1 MSFTAKFWRL
11 SKRINST
18 LQPVG
23 AGTSYDIILKD
34 GCSLLNPAIT
44 LKLTQDENPTG
55 FNYCY
60 IQEFARYYFVGDW
73 YWDNRQ
79 WTAELTADPMASW
92 KSSIGGYTAYVR
104 RSASNYDGDI
114 MDMYYPALAK
124 VTETKNA
131 ATTDPGW
138 SREVSSGKF
147 VIGVM
152 GKSAGQNGGAVT
164 YYVVTPSA
172 MQTICN
178 YLLNVAN
185 LGTIDDISEDL
196 LKCIFNPLQYIV
208 SCLWFPF
215 DMTAT
220 NASSVN
226 TIHVGWWDVSV
237 SAHVITAPAYTRN
250 LSFTVPKHPQQARG
264 NYLNM
269 PPFTSY
275 FINAGPW
282 GVIPINNIDVLDET
296 SLSCEMYVDLYTGS
310 GRLSI
315 VTKDVIAVC
324 EDHVAQIGVP
334 IQLGQNV
341 LNQGAIANAAG
352 GAVNAVQSALT
363 GNVSGMLGGGM
374 QSIMSAAEVSQSVP
388 STIGS
393 NGSFA
398 FSTIFCIVGR
408 FLKVADEDLASRG
421 RPLCADRQLSNLS
434 GYIECID
441 ADPAIDCT
449 PGELETIVNYLNNGF
464 YYE

>member
-1 MSFTAKFWRL
+1 MSFTAKFYRL
-11 SKRINST
+11 GKRINST

-23 AGTSYDIILKD
+23 TGSSYDIILKD
-34 GCSLLNPAIT
+34 GCSLINPEIQ
-44 LKLTQDENPTG
+44 LQLGQSENPVG

-60 IQEFARYYFVGDW
+60 IQEFARYYFVSDW
-73 YWDNRQ
+73 YWNNRL
-79 WTAELTADPMASW
+79 WTARLTVDPMASW

-104 RSASNYDGDI
+104 RAASSYDGDI
-114 MDMYYPALAK
+114 MDMYYPALAE

-131 ATTDPGW
+131 ATQDPGW
-138 SREVSSGKF
+138 SRAINSGSF

-152 GKSAGQNGGAVT
+152 GQSAGQNGGAVT
-164 YYVVTPSA
+164 YYAVSSSA
-172 MQTICN
+172 MQTLCN
-178 YLLNVAN
+178 YLLDATNYSGV
-185 LGTIDDISEDL
+185 TDISEDL

-215 DMTAT
+215 SIGDT
-220 NASSVN
+220 NSSTTN
-226 TIHVGWWDVSV
+226 TIHVGWWDVTV
-237 SAHVITAPAYTRN
+237 SCRVITSPTYSRN
-250 LSFTVPKHPQQARG
+250 LSFNVPKHPQQARG

-296 SLSCEMYVDLYTGS
+296 TLTCDMYVDLYTGS
-310 GRLSI
+310 GRLS
-315 VTKDVIAVC
+315 VVAKDVVAIS

-341 LNQGAIANAAG
+341 LNQGALANAAG
-352 GAVNAVQSALT
+352 GAVNTIQSALT
-363 GNVSGMLGGGM
+363 GNISGMLGGGM
-374 QSIMSAAEVSQSVP
+374 QSIISAAEVSQSVP

-408 FLKVADEDLASRG
+408 FLKVAAEDLASRG
-421 RPLCADRQLSNLS
+421 RPLCSPKQLSTLS

-441 ADPAIDCT
+441 ADPDIDCT
-449 PGELETIVNYLNNGF
+449 HGELETIITYLNNGF